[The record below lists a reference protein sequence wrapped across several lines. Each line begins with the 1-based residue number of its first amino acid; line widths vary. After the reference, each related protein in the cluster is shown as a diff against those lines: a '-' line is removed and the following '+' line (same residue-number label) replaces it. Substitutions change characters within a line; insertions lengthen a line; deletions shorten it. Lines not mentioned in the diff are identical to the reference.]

1 MVNQKETI
9 NLESISNMELFK
21 EIYKRVKAGEVIIRV
36 KKWRSKY
43 GGLNKVKVIFIGEK
57 KVMATTF

>member
-36 KKWRSKY
+36 KK
-43 GGLNKVKVIFIGEK
+43 
-57 KVMATTF
+57 